1 MIMLKSTHDKI
12 LELKDEQISFLKA
25 EIMNLQL
32 NFNRSLKSELRL
44 INENKN
50 LKDKLNKIEKTVRR
64 LENEAK
70 RHTIEML

>member
-12 LELKDEQISFLKA
+12 IESKDEQISFLKA
-25 EIMNLQL
+25 EVMNLQL
-32 NFNRSLKSELRL
+32 NLNSSLKSELRL

-50 LKDKLNKIEKTVRR
+50 LRDKICKIEKTIRR

-70 RHTIEML
+70 GIQ

>member
-32 NFNRSLKSELRL
+32 NLNSSLKSELRL
-44 INENKN
+44 INENKK
-50 LKDKLNKIEKTVRR
+50 LKDKICKIEKTVRR

-70 RHTIEML
+70 GIQ

>member
-12 LELKDEQISFLKA
+12 IELKDEQISFLKA
-25 EIMNLQL
+25 EVMNLQL
-32 NFNRSLKSELRL
+32 NLNSSLKSELRL

-70 RHTIEML
+70 GIQ

>member
-32 NFNRSLKSELRL
+32 NLNSSLKSELRL

-64 LENEAK
+64 L
-70 RHTIEML
+70 

>member
-12 LELKDEQISFLKA
+12 IELKDEQISFLKA

-32 NFNRSLKSELRL
+32 NLNSSLKSELRL

-50 LKDKLNKIEKTVRR
+50 LKDKVNKIEKTIRR

-70 RHTIEML
+70 GIQ

>member
-12 LELKDEQISFLKA
+12 IELKDEQISFLKA
-25 EIMNLQL
+25 EVMNLQL
-32 NFNRSLKSELRL
+32 NLNSSLKSELRL
-44 INENKN
+44 INENKK

-70 RHTIEML
+70 GIQ

>member
-12 LELKDEQISFLKA
+12 LELKDEQISFLKR

-32 NFNRSLKSELRL
+32 NLNSSLKSELRV
-44 INENKN
+44 INENKK
-50 LKDKLNKIEKTVRR
+50 LKDKICKIEKTVRR

-70 RHTIEML
+70 GIQ

>member
-32 NFNRSLKSELRL
+32 NLNSSLKSELRL

-70 RHTIEML
+70 GIQ

>member
-12 LELKDEQISFLKA
+12 IELKDEQISFLKA

-32 NFNRSLKSELRL
+32 NLNSSLKSELRL
-44 INENKN
+44 RNENKK

-70 RHTIEML
+70 GIQ

>member
-32 NFNRSLKSELRL
+32 NLNSSLKSELRL

>member
-12 LELKDEQISFLKA
+12 LESKDEQISFLKA

-70 RHTIEML
+70 GIQ

>member
-12 LELKDEQISFLKA
+12 IELKDEQISFLKA

-32 NFNRSLKSELRL
+32 NLNNSLKSELRL

-70 RHTIEML
+70 GIQ

>member
-12 LELKDEQISFLKA
+12 IELKDEQISFLKA

-50 LKDKLNKIEKTVRR
+50 LKDKLNKIEKTIRR

-70 RHTIEML
+70 GIQ

>member
-12 LELKDEQISFLKA
+12 IELKDEQISFLKA

-32 NFNRSLKSELRL
+32 NFNSSLKSELRL

-70 RHTIEML
+70 GIQ

>member
-32 NFNRSLKSELRL
+32 NLNSSLKSELRV
-44 INENKN
+44 INENKK
-50 LKDKLNKIEKTVRR
+50 LKDKICKIEKTIRR

-70 RHTIEML
+70 GIQ

>member
-12 LELKDEQISFLKA
+12 IELKDEQISFLKA

-32 NFNRSLKSELRL
+32 NLNSSLKSELSL

-70 RHTIEML
+70 GIQ

>member
-70 RHTIEML
+70 GIQ

>member
-32 NFNRSLKSELRL
+32 NLNRTLKSELRL

-70 RHTIEML
+70 GIQ

>member
-32 NFNRSLKSELRL
+32 NLNSSLKSELRV
-44 INENKN
+44 INENKK
-50 LKDKLNKIEKTVRR
+50 LKDKICKIEKTVRR

-70 RHTIEML
+70 GIQ

>member
-12 LELKDEQISFLKA
+12 IESKDEQISFLKA

-32 NFNRSLKSELRL
+32 NLNSSLKSELRL

-70 RHTIEML
+70 GIQ

>member
-1 MIMLKSTHDKI
+1 
-12 LELKDEQISFLKA
+12 
-25 EIMNLQL
+25 MNLQL
-32 NFNRSLKSELRL
+32 NLNRSLKSELRL

-70 RHTIEML
+70 GIQ

>member
-12 LELKDEQISFLKA
+12 LESKDEQISFLKA

-32 NFNRSLKSELRL
+32 NLNRSLKSELRL

-50 LKDKLNKIEKTVRR
+50 LKDKICKIEKTIRR

-70 RHTIEML
+70 GIQ

>member
-12 LELKDEQISFLKA
+12 IELKDEQISFLKA

-32 NFNRSLKSELRL
+32 NLNRSLKSELRL
-44 INENKN
+44 LNENKK
-50 LKDKLNKIEKTVRR
+50 LKDKICKIEKTVRR

-70 RHTIEML
+70 GTQ

>member
-12 LELKDEQISFLKA
+12 IELKDEQISFLKA

-32 NFNRSLKSELRL
+32 NLNSSLKSELRL

-70 RHTIEML
+70 GIQ

>member
-12 LELKDEQISFLKA
+12 IELKDEQISFLKA

-32 NFNRSLKSELRL
+32 NLNSSLKSELRL
-44 INENKN
+44 INENKK
-50 LKDKLNKIEKTVRR
+50 LKDKICKIEKTVRR

-70 RHTIEML
+70 GTQ

>member
-32 NFNRSLKSELRL
+32 NLNNSLKSELRL

-70 RHTIEML
+70 GIQ

>member
-12 LELKDEQISFLKA
+12 LESKDEQISFLKA

-32 NFNRSLKSELRL
+32 NLNRSLKSELRL

-50 LKDKLNKIEKTVRR
+50 LKDKVNKIEKTIRR

-70 RHTIEML
+70 GIQ

>member
-12 LELKDEQISFLKA
+12 IELKDEQISFLKA

-32 NFNRSLKSELRL
+32 NLNSSLKSELRL
-44 INENKN
+44 INENKK

-70 RHTIEML
+70 GIQ

>member
-32 NFNRSLKSELRL
+32 NLNSSLKSELRL

-50 LKDKLNKIEKTVRR
+50 LKDKVNKIEKTIRR

-70 RHTIEML
+70 GIQ

>member
-12 LELKDEQISFLKA
+12 IELKDEQINFLKA
-25 EIMNLQL
+25 EVMNLQL
-32 NFNRSLKSELRL
+32 NLNSSLKSELRL

-70 RHTIEML
+70 GTQ

>member
-12 LELKDEQISFLKA
+12 LELKDGQISFLKA

-32 NFNRSLKSELRL
+32 NLNNSLKSELRL

-70 RHTIEML
+70 GIQ

>member
-12 LELKDEQISFLKA
+12 IESKDEQISFLKA
-25 EIMNLQL
+25 EIMNSQL
-32 NFNRSLKSELRL
+32 NLNRSLKSELRL

-70 RHTIEML
+70 GIQ

>member
-32 NFNRSLKSELRL
+32 NLNSSLKSELRL
-44 INENKN
+44 INENKK

-70 RHTIEML
+70 GIQ